1 MGICFS
7 SDKETAKIIPDNTT
21 CYKNPKI
28 LKINGS
34 TVKNNSKNNYIHKMN
49 PIRKKKKWNPKSKY
63 EKNYPIKY
71 KESKYK
77 NKFKKEDSNIL
88 IPGYIQ
94 DLTDRNV

>member
-21 CYKNPKI
+21 CNKNPKI
-28 LKINGS
+28 LKINGY
-34 TVKNNSKNNYIHKMN
+34 TVKNNSNNYIHKMN
-49 PIRKKKKWNPKSKY
+49 PIRKKKWNPKSKY
-63 EKNYPIKY
+63 EKIYPLKY

-77 NKFKKEDSNIL
+77 NKLKKDNLDFL

-94 DLTDRNV
+94 NLTDRNV